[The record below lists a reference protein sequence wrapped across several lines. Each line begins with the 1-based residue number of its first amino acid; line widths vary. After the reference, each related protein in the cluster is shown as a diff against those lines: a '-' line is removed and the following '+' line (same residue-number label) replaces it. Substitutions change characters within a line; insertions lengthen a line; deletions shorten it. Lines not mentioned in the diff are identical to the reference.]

1 MLISAQA
8 PGPAAGNTRPSSAPS
23 APPIINS
30 GASTPPEGPEPT
42 PRDWWRGGET
52 MTRDY
57 YRVEDSEG
65 RRFWIYRRGL
75 FGRETNEPAWY
86 LHGLFA

>member
-1 MLISAQA
+1 
-8 PGPAAGNTRPSSAPS
+8 
-23 APPIINS
+23 
-30 GASTPPEGPEPT
+30 
-42 PRDWWRGGET
+42 